1 MIFPPTDH
9 KFGLRP
15 ITDVFTRTSDKTANQ
30 TEMSLAIPGNVD
42 NGEAAAATKLTN
54 DISSLVLNIAGR
66 NEE

>member
-15 ITDVFTRTSDKTANQ
+15 ILDVFTRTSDKTANQ

-42 NGEAAAATKLTN
+42 NGEAAAATELTN